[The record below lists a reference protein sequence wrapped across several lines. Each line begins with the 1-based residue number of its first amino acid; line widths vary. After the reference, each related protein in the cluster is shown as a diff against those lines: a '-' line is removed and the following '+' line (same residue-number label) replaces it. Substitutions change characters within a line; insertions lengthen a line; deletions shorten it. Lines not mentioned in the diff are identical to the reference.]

1 MYSSEDHVIHVLPCR
16 EWRGEH
22 AGDWGGGGSGAG
34 RRNQLAKPTCVWIQG
49 CGSFYYIHRIRRSSH
64 QYKVHVDG
72 PIPSSRRIDNRRP
85 CPRPS
90 GAASALC
97 SVYLGLLRLSAYTV
111 VRVATS
117 ARSAELLIRA
127 DHAPS
132 GARAEAA
139 GGAGV
144 AVPMLPFRVC
154 RLSLPV
160 RTSRGASARRGAPPA
175 ARREGRGARIWRQ
188 YIQSSQNAPAARWA
202 QFTVLQGTT
211 VYCARRIAM
220 ASAIGEIGRHVHV
233 HTPLLRKLRSTI

>member
-1 MYSSEDHVIHVLPCR
+1 MLFMFCR
-16 EWRGEH
+16 VESGEGSMEGTGEGVQGERRGE
-22 AGDWGGGGSGAG
+22 G
-34 RRNQLAKPTCVWIQG
+34 NQLAKPTCVWIQG

-85 CPRPS
+85 CPSSEAEPRAVPRPHS
-90 GAASALC
+90 

-144 AVPMLPFRVC
+144 AVPKMLPGC
-154 RLSLPV
+154 RLDLEPRSE
-160 RTSRGASARRGAPPA
+160 GAP
-175 ARREGRGARIWRQ
+175 RREGRGARIWRQ
-188 YIQSSQNAPAARWA
+188 YIRSSQNAPAARWA

>member
-1 MYSSEDHVIHVLPCR
+1 MEGTGEGVQGER
-16 EWRGEH
+16 RGE
-22 AGDWGGGGSGAG
+22 G
-34 RRNQLAKPTCVWIQG
+34 NQLAKPTCVWIQG

-85 CPRPS
+85 CPRREPRAVPRPHS
-90 GAASALC
+90 

-144 AVPMLPFRVC
+144 AVPKMLPGC
-154 RLSLPV
+154 RLATWSREARARPAGKGAGLAYGDNIYDRVKTHLPRGGRSLPFC
-160 RTSRGASARRGAPPA
+160 RGLPCTARAASPWHRPSGRSGATSTSTLHYYVNYEVQFDGFAIRARVIRGPTLRG
-175 ARREGRGARIWRQ
+175 
-188 YIQSSQNAPAARWA
+188 
-202 QFTVLQGTT
+202 L
-211 VYCARRIAM
+211 
-220 ASAIGEIGRHVHV
+220 
-233 HTPLLRKLRSTI
+233 